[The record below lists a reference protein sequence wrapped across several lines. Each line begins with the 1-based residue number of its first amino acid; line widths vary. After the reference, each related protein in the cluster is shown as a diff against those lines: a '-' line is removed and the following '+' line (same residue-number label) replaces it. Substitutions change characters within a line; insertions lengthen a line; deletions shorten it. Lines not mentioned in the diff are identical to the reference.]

1 MASFESSG
9 TRLMAAAQ
17 VLGAYAGGDA
27 NVALVRW
34 IDAAIEV
41 YKEDLLT
48 VTPADLLALQT
59 KVLQLQALRA
69 LAMGA
74 VQTNGR
80 I

>member
-1 MASFESSG
+1 MASFESNG

-17 VLGAYAGGDA
+17 VLGAYVGGDA

-34 IDAAIEV
+34 VDALTEV
-41 YKEDLLT
+41 YKEELIS
-48 VTPADLLALQT
+48 VRPEDLLALQA
-59 KVLQLQALRA
+59 KVRQLEALRA
-69 LAMGA
+69 IASGA